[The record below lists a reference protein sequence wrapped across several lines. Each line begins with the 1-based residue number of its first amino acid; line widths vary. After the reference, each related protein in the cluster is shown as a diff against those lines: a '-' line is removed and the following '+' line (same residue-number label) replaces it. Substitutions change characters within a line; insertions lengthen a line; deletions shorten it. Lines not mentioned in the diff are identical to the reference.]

1 MITLFSLIKMAVSGE
16 DFHFR
21 FLEKL
26 CRICGN
32 FVGKKHFNV
41 KQFENELSIHTNWGW
56 WKENSPSKILFVLLV
71 KIEKCYGTKNDH
83 NPQDICMVWT
93 QRKRL

>member
-41 KQFENELSIHTNWGW
+41 KQFENELSIHTN
-56 WKENSPSKILFVLLV
+56 
-71 KIEKCYGTKNDH
+71 
-83 NPQDICMVWT
+83 
-93 QRKRL
+93 